1 VLKELQ
7 QSEEFEA
14 LPASK
19 GRAKFFIVMTDD
31 FSRYYK
37 TVSLKHK
44 NKAEEAIKE
53 FISEIEAKGHRTEAI
68 RKDGGTE
75 FSSKKFEK

>member
-7 QSEEFEA
+7 QLEEFKA

-19 GRAKFFIVMTDD
+19 SGAKFFIIITNN
-31 FSRYYK
+31 FSCYYK

-53 FISEIEAKGHRTEAI
+53 FISKIEAKGHRTEAI
-68 RKDGGTE
+68 
-75 FSSKKFEK
+75 